1 MNYPKLANWLRFK
14 KINENEYIIKNDL
27 LNKHY
32 KLDSYT
38 FWFARQLDGKTNPYK
53 IDKTLKQKD
62 VDLILARLRNKDI
75 IRDNRFLCKSV
86 FALLVTVWRPKV
98 SIKTRLIAFILN
110 TMLVITWFP
119 TILFSAFNFFNSYSD
134 INIDY
139 LIIGGFIGV
148 IVGLIFHEL
157 GHMIACL
164 SYGGKV
170 YELGI
175 MLRCFLPGAYVLI
188 NEKNIKSTIK
198 KIQINAVGVE
208 MNFLLAGLFLFLSS
222 KIYLLSGFFL
232 GAAINNIFL
241 GVLNLTFINGFDGVK
256 ILSEIFGVD
265 DLVQRSKDILSS
277 SFRIKRLYHNGI
289 IGKATL
295 SFCCIVV
302 VLQIAL
308 PFTILINIFEV
319 ILWFV

>member
-14 KINENEYIIKNDL
+14 KTNENEYIIKNDL
-27 LNKHY
+27 LNKQH

-75 IRDNRFLCKSV
+75 IRDNSFLCKSV

-139 LIIGGFIGV
+139 
-148 IVGLIFHEL
+148 
-157 GHMIACL
+157 
-164 SYGGKV
+164 
-170 YELGI
+170 
-175 MLRCFLPGAYVLI
+175 
-188 NEKNIKSTIK
+188 
-198 KIQINAVGVE
+198 
-208 MNFLLAGLFLFLSS
+208 
-222 KIYLLSGFFL
+222 
-232 GAAINNIFL
+232 
-241 GVLNLTFINGFDGVK
+241 
-256 ILSEIFGVD
+256 
-265 DLVQRSKDILSS
+265 
-277 SFRIKRLYHNGI
+277 
-289 IGKATL
+289 
-295 SFCCIVV
+295 
-302 VLQIAL
+302 
-308 PFTILINIFEV
+308 
-319 ILWFV
+319 